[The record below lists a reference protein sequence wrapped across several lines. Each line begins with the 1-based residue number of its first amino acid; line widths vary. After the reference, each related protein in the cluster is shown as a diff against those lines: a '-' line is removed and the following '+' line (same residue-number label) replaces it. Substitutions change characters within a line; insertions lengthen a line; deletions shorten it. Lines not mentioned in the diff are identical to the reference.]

1 MSKKVEK
8 ELNNSKKTPKDLT
21 KSQSK
26 DKEVNQKTAEQKSD
40 HDQSITQL
48 QENIVNLKK
57 EIELLK
63 ESNLRSLADLI
74 NQKKHHAEEINEVRK
89 YGNERFLKKIL
100 SFPDSY
106 ERALAISQN
115 KPNLKIADFLS
126 GFQMVL
132 AEFQNILKKEGV
144 EEIKVELGKDIA
156 DANLHHA
163 LEVEETNDYPDG
175 TILQVLQKGYRI
187 HQRVLRP
194 AEVKVS
200 IDLGTT
206 NSCVAINGKV
216 IANKEGKNTT
226 PSVVFFDE
234 EGKKILAVGQ
244 AAKMKAVTK
253 PSQVVFEAKR
263 LIGRKFAS
271 PEHGIDLRQDA
282 MALQRLKEA
291 AENAKHELSSLE
303 STNILLP
310 FIAADSSGPKNIDK
324 KLTPETYCRTFEK
337 QIEEFKNHKKFNE
350 DNPDFQEFQRL
361 YNNLKKDVEEKNY
374 PELKK
379 QISKFDEIIPLYNK
393 LKKEMPDDEEK
404 KTEADDTL
412 DILGVSEKASA
423 AEIKTAYR
431 KLALKWHPDHK
442 PESEKK
448 VAEEKFKEISEAY
461 GVLSDS
467 TKRENYDLYGSA
479 EGLNQ
484 GFGSSQGSA
493 GPGDD
498 FFKNIF
504 ESFFGGQ
511 VDDYTKQRT
520 TQGRSGVETEAGED
534 ILISLSLT
542 LKESI
547 LGVKKK
553 IVLDLKKACQTC
565 RQTGAYSAAD
575 LITCRSCQ
583 GQGIVNT
590 IQQTVL
596 GNIRTQT
603 TCPKCQG
610 QGKVISKKC
619 RSCNGEKFLLRSETI
634 ELNIPRG
641 IQPEKKLRYQ
651 GIGNDGLHGDRKG
664 DIYVIVK
671 VKENSYFQRKGN
683 DLHINLPI
691 SFLDAILGSM
701 VEVITLEGIEKITV
715 AAGTQNGECLIM
727 RKRGCYLGTNQTAR
741 GDLYI

>member
-194 AEVKVS
+194 AEVK
-200 IDLGTT
+200 
-206 NSCVAINGKV
+206 
-216 IANKEGKNTT
+216 
-226 PSVVFFDE
+226 
-234 EGKKILAVGQ
+234 
-244 AAKMKAVTK
+244 
-253 PSQVVFEAKR
+253 
-263 LIGRKFAS
+263 
-271 PEHGIDLRQDA
+271 HGIDLRQDA

-310 FIAADSSGPKNIDK
+310 FIAADSSA
-324 KLTPETYCRTFEK
+324 ETYCRTFEK